1 LFTTTAST
9 SVDESRKT
17 EKNALREVQLALEAD
32 GQKMELMEA
41 KYATRPTTTK
51 KTENALREVQ
61 HALEKEGQK
70 MESAME
76 ARK

>member
-1 LFTTTAST
+1 MLIY
-9 SVDESRKT
+9 
-17 EKNALREVQLALEAD
+17 LEAMIKIKEA
-32 GQKMELMEA
+32 GMEA

-51 KTENALREVQ
+51 QTENALREVQ